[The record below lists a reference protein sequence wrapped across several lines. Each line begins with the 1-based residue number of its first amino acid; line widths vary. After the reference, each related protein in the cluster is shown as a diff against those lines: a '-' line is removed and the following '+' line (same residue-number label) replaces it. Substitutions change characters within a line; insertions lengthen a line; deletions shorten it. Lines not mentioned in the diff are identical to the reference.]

1 MTFYVNGAH
10 MGINI
15 PNSRI

>member
-15 PNSRI
+15 PDSRI